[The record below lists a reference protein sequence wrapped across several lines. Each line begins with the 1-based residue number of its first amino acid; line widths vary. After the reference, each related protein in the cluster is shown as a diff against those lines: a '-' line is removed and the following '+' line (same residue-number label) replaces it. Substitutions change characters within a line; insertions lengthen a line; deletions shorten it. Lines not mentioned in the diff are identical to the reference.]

1 MSDQTPGTAPD
12 PETGAEGDSDQ
23 LSPDDVLFDRGA
35 YDPLDEGFSPPERSR
50 ANHWGE
56 TAWEQSHDE
65 PLDARLAAEEPD
77 WWDAERQRPRDDSRA
92 GRLVADDDADPDGD
106 GGARSN
112 DLYGQDAGVDGA
124 GATAEEAAM
133 HWTEQP

>member
-1 MSDQTPGTAPD
+1 MSEQTPGTAPD
-12 PETGAEGDSDQ
+12 PLSGAEGDSDQ
-23 LSPDDVLFDRGA
+23 LSADDTLFDRGPF
-35 YDPLDEGFSPPERSR
+35 DPLDEGFSPPERPSR
-50 ANHWGE
+50 RWGVTE
-56 TAWEQSHDE
+56 WEQSHDE

-77 WWDAERQRPRDDSRA
+77 WWESERQHPRDDTRA
-92 GRLVADDDADPDGD
+92 GRLVADDDADPDTEGHT
-106 GGARSN
+106 RSN